1 MEKRRDLSRR
11 DFLKLVGTVIVGT
24 TIVPAVLEGCVMPW
38 PDTLTELGPTQV
50 SAGVT
55 AEPYEG
61 WMYTEL
67 PSPNL
72 FIEFTEKSNFKA
84 YFLDSDQYR
93 DLPADEKERIIL
105 KWLAEYF
112 NDDKDGK
119 PNIFNNL
126 EDFVTGI
133 FVPSMESKPGE
144 KVYKKKFRILAA
156 NGVEGNLFFLGIPDD
171 EDEPGNYKDIMAIKV
186 PVSELHER
194 SIFSEGSSGDEAIM
208 AKLLAD
214 LVNNLDKEGPNKRVA
229 MAIAPG
235 HRKELD
241 ELLNV
246 ENLDPRLAFVKLFEN
261 HAEKNIPNNDEGVS
275 LYKPEVVTAERIIT
289 GETIDWNSY
298 AAPQKL
304 ITGTEV
310 KIRKF
315 VCLTDSDGQ
324 LRYYA
329 VVTLN
334 NNRNAAVN
342 DVLNRKMNKNS
353 FVGYL
358 LVPVDSLV
366 IERHK

>member
-112 NDDKDGK
+112 NDDEDGK
-119 PNIFNNL
+119 PNIFTDL
-126 EDFVTGI
+126 KDYAIGI
-133 FVPSMESKPGE
+133 FEPSMEDEAGG
-144 KVYKKKFRILAA
+144 KVNKRKFRILAA

-261 HAEKNIPNNDEGVS
+261 HSEIPGKDEGVS

-289 GETIDWNSY
+289 GKAIDWDSY
-298 AAPQKL
+298 AAEQKL

-315 VCLTDSDGQ
+315 VCLSDSNGQ

-329 VVTLN
+329 VVSLN
-334 NNRNAAVN
+334 KNRNAALGELYEKTIEN
-342 DVLNRKMNKNS
+342 Y
-353 FVGYL
+353 FVGHL